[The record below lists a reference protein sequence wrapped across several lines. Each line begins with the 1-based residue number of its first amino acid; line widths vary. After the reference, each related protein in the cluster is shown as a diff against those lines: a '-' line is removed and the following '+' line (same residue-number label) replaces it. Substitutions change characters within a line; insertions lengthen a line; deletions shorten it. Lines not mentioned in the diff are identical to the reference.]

1 MPQSRFTELSKSKI
15 PFPSDDVVGLLEPV
29 LFLNFKTDLRAP
41 KDHDGLGRYFF
52 KQVND
57 RPNQRSIPYV
67 NPDTNQTGLG
77 FQGLLDNVDGPL
89 IDVTLQQ
96 DAIRLEGSQI
106 GLQVAQAKRGMN
118 EFGID
123 AEQKDGSVPCR
134 MGHVRFESLCCGLNK

>member
-1 MPQSRFTELSKSKI
+1 MRQSRFTELSKSKI
-15 PFPSDDVVGLLEPV
+15 PFPSDDVVGHLEPV
-29 LFLNFKTDLRAP
+29 LLLNFETDLRTP

-77 FQGLLDNVDGPL
+77 FQCLLDNVDGPL

-96 DAIRLEGSQI
+96 DAIRFEGSQI

-118 EFGID
+118 ELGID

-134 MGHVRFESLCCGLNK
+134 MGHVRIESL